1 MMRQLVS
8 NHARLVAKTRLNFK
22 RYLYPMINWEN
33 RLIVIKGA
41 KGVGKTTLIL
51 QHIKETFGQGS
62 MALYVSADS
71 FYFASHNLYD
81 LAEYH
86 YTHGGTHLFV
96 DEIHKYIGWQQYV
109 KNIYDSFPDLHLVLT
124 GSSLLH
130 IEHAMG
136 DLSRRCKQYTLY
148 GMSFREYLELEGV
161 ASLPVLTLDDI
172 LSRHVNIA
180 AELTAEGALL
190 GHFENYLH
198 HGFYPF
204 YREAGNG
211 FEERVNQV
219 IETIIFSEMPAVS
232 ELGYESIYKVKPL
245 LGILAAQAPYT
256 VNVSAL
262 SKALSTSRPIVLKL
276 FALLHDAAIVRQLF
290 AAIDGITALTKPDK
304 ILFDN
309 TNLMYALAPDSEI
322 GTVRETFVGSM
333 LGAMHTLTMPNRGD
347 FLIDGKCLLEVG
359 GPSKGYRQI
368 AGIENSYVIRDGID
382 IGEGNKIPMWLL
394 GLLY

>member
-1 MMRQLVS
+1 MVS
-8 NHARLVAKTRLNFK
+8 NHARLVAKTRQSFK
-22 RYLYPMINWEN
+22 RYLYPLINWEN

-51 QHIKETFGQGS
+51 QHIKEVFGQDPR
-62 MALYVSADS
+62 ALYVSADS

-96 DEIHKYIGWQQYV
+96 DEVHKYIGWQQYI

-161 ASLPVLTLDDI
+161 ASLPVLTLEDI
-172 LSRHVNIA
+172 LARHVNIA

-190 GHFENYLH
+190 GHFDAYLH
-198 HGFYPF
+198 HGYYPF
-204 YREAGNG
+204 YREEGNG

-245 LGILAAQAPYT
+245 LGILASQAPYT

-262 SKALSTSRPIVLKL
+262 SKALFTSRPIVLKL
-276 FALLHDAAIVRQLF
+276 FALLNDAAIVRQLF
-290 AAIDGITALTKPDK
+290 AAADGITALTKPDK

-333 LGAMHTLTMPNRGD
+333 LGTAHSLTMPNRVD
-347 FLIDGKCLLEVG
+347 FLVDGNYLLEVG
-359 GPSKGYRQI
+359 VPSKGYRQI
-368 AGIENSYVIRDGID
+368 ADIENSYVIRDGID